1 MYAVIRS
8 EDSAGLRSE
17 EIESVIDIVRT
28 TSEAEVAAVL
38 KQQDFGSVWVVSL
51 RSKTEVDVSAVA
63 CELGGGGHRNA
74 AGYTATG
81 DLPDVIDALRGA
93 LSTS

>member
-1 MYAVIRS
+1 M
-8 EDSAGLRSE
+8 GLRSE

-38 KQQDFGSVWVVSL
+38 KQQNFDSVWVVSL

-63 CELGGGGHRNA
+63 STLGGGGHRSA
-74 AGYTATG
+74 AGYTADG
-81 DLPDVIDALRGA
+81 EAADVIDALREA
-93 LSTS
+93 LSVS